1 MPVTYYMQ
9 GIILFTYSEGDI
21 WLAVYLL
28 AILCAIALRTPRLSR
43 AL

>member
-28 AILCAIALRTPRLSR
+28 ATLCWLSM
-43 AL
+43 